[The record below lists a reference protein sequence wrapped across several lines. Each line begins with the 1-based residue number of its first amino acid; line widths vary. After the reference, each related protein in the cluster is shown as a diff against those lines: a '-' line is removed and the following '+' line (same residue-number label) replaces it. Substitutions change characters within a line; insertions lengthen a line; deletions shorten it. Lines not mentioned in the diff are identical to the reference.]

1 MTTPRIVVVGSYNR
15 DIVLS
20 VAHLPAPGE
29 TCLGLG
35 RLESPGGKGSNQA
48 IQAARCGAHV
58 AMIAAVGADAV
69 GDAALQTWREAGVD
83 ASGVARLAD
92 AGTGMAMILV
102 DEAGENSIVVDSG
115 ANARLA
121 PDHVRQAARLI
132 DGAGLVLAQL
142 ETPLEATLEAFGLAR
157 AAGVRTVLNA
167 APAPHALDAAALALT
182 DILVV
187 NEIEGLALS
196 GETEPEAIGARLLET
211 VREAV
216 IVTLG
221 REGALLCRRGTLPH
235 ARGSHTVEV
244 VDTTGAGDAFIGAF
258 CAKLA
263 AGEDAAEALR
273 WGLAAGAIACCSKGA
288 AASFG
293 DAAQIGAMVA
303 AAG

>member
-48 IQAARCGAHV
+48 IQAARCGANV
-58 AMIAAVGADAV
+58 AVVAAVGADAA
-69 GDAALQTWREAGVD
+69 GEEALQIWRESGVD
-83 ASGVARLAD
+83 SSGVVRLHD
-92 AGTGMAMILV
+92 AGTGMAVILV
-102 DEAGENSIVVDSG
+102 DQAGENSIVVASG
-115 ANARLA
+115 ANERLA
-121 PDHVRQAARLI
+121 PDHVRSATRLI
-132 DGAGLVLAQL
+132 EDAGLVLAQL
-142 ETPLEATLEAFGLAR
+142 ETPLEATLEAFGIAR

-182 DILVV
+182 DILIV

-196 GETEPEAIGARLLET
+196 GETEPAGIGARLLET

-221 REGALLCRRGTLPH
+221 REGALLCRPETDPH
-235 ARGSHTVEV
+235 ARGSHEVEV

-258 CAKLA
+258 CARLA
-263 AGEDAAEALR
+263 AGEDPTEALR
-273 WGLAAGAIACCSKGA
+273 WGLAAGAIACCVKGA

-293 DAAQIGAMVA
+293 DAAQIEALLAGA
-303 AAG
+303 G

>member
-1 MTTPRIVVVGSYNR
+1 MVGSYNR

-29 TCLGLG
+29 TCLSLG

-48 IQAARCGAHV
+48 IQAARCGAPV
-58 AMIAAVGADAV
+58 AMIAAVGADGA
-69 GDAALQTWREAGVD
+69 GEEALRLWREDGVD
-83 ASGVARLAD
+83 ASGVARLPD

-102 DEAGENSIVVDSG
+102 DQAGENSIVVDSG

-142 ETPLEATLEAFGLAR
+142 ETPLDATLEAFGLAR

-167 APAPHALDAAALALT
+167 APAPKALDAAALALT

-196 GETEPEAIGARLLET
+196 GETEPQAIGARLLET

-221 REGALLCRRGTLPH
+221 REGALLCRPGKAPH

-263 AGEDAAEALR
+263 VGDDATEALR
-273 WGLAAGAIACCSKGA
+273 WGLAAGAIACCAKGA
-288 AASFG
+288 AASFR
-293 DAAQIGAMVA
+293 DAAQIGALVA
-303 AAG
+303 AGS